1 MFDLPCSHPR
11 LIVEKDDKLSLLR
24 QRCEACGK
32 LWVVPNCGT
41 DHETTIRK
49 LRAKVLRAHAMAV
62 AEFRGAH
69 GEYPPHFRRRMR
81 NRHRCFKWERVTQ
94 TGLDLTAEQRAARLL
109 LHWAKAIEEGRL

>member
-1 MFDLPCSHPR
+1 PIQRYDPSLGYIGSGDYVP
-11 LIVEKDDKLSLLR
+11 KLEL
-24 QRCEACGK
+24 CVDGD
-32 LWVVPNCGT
+32 VVLYT
-41 DHETTIRK
+41 DHLAETRR
-49 LRAKVLRAHAMAV
+49 LRAMVLRAHAMAV

-81 NRHRCFKWERVTQ
+81 NRHRCFKWERATQ